1 MEDGGWRMENGGWKM
16 EDGGWMMKDG
26 GWGDGGWRVGGRRVS
41 DGRAQFCFSLISSM
55 QLMED
60 ERRLHLS
67 RLGASAAK
75 NFWQGEVG
83 RCEV

>member
-1 MEDGGWRMENGGWKM
+1 MEG
-16 EDGGWMMKDG
+16 
-26 GWGDGGWRVGGRRVS
+26 GGWRVVGVGCWVEGGGWRVEGGGKHS
-41 DGRAQFCFSLISSM
+41 CLEFGVVLSVP

-75 NFWQGEVG
+75 NFWQGDV
-83 RCEV
+83 